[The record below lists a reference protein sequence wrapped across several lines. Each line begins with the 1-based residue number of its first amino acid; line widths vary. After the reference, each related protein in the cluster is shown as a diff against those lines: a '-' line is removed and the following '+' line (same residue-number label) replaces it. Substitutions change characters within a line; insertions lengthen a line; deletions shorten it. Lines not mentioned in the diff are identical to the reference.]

1 MRSFT
6 AGPFYHKEKGF
17 VKIAS
22 AFPVDH
28 ARLFRYNGAVKGGL
42 AMLDES
48 TEATSLSSAQPAGR
62 WRDRVWKYI
71 EVTKPSTVALLVFTC
86 VGSMVAAGGVGGLSL
101 GGWVLALIAITAGCA
116 AADTLTC
123 YLDRDIDALM
133 DRTKGRPLP
142 GKRISPPE
150 KALVWGLFLAAVAM
164 GLSFFFNPLAAL
176 WMFLGLFDN
185 VVVYSMLAKRRSC
198 TNILLG
204 SISGGMPA
212 LFGWAVV
219 QGNVTWTAVLIGLLV
234 ITWTPNHIWN
244 LAIRYR
250 EDYARANVPMLPVVT
265 NLKRAVNLIVMSVVL
280 MVAES
285 LLLGFVGDFGVIY
298 FTVAILGGIV
308 SLVGHVYLYLRPTER
323 NAWLMFKLSS
333 VYLALVFTGMMIDRL
348 I

>member
-1 MRSFT
+1 MGLIGGTVAMVEGSTT
-6 AGPFYHKEKGF
+6 AVHFSREQA
-17 VKIAS
+17 I
-22 AFPVDH
+22 
-28 ARLFRYNGAVKGGL
+28 R
-42 AMLDES
+42 
-48 TEATSLSSAQPAGR
+48 R
-62 WRDRVWKYI
+62 WRARVWKYV
-71 EVTKPSTVALLVFTC
+71 EVTKPSTVALLVLTC
-86 VGSMVAAGGVGGLSL
+86 LGAIVAADGVGGLSL
-101 GGWVLALIAITAGCA
+101 GRWVLALIAITAGCA

-123 YLDRDIDALM
+123 YIDRDIDALM

-142 GKRISPPE
+142 GKRIYPPE
-150 KALVWGLFLAAVAM
+150 KALAWGLFLATLSL
-164 GLSFFFNPLAAL
+164 GLSFLLNSLAAL

-185 VVVYSMLAKRRSC
+185 VVVYSLLAKRRTC

-219 QGNVTWTAVLIGLLV
+219 KGNVTWTAVLIGLLV

-250 EDYARANVPMLPVVT
+250 EDYTRADVPMLPVVT
-265 NLKRAVNLIVMSVVL
+265 NLRRAVNLIALSVLL

-285 LLLGFVGDFGVIY
+285 LLLGIVGRFGALYFV
-298 FTVAILGGIV
+298 VAAVGGLI
-308 SLVGHVYLYLRPTER
+308 SLAGHLYLVLRPTER

-333 VYLALVFTGMMIDRL
+333 LYLALTLAGIMVDRL

>member
-1 MRSFT
+1 
-6 AGPFYHKEKGF
+6 
-17 VKIAS
+17 
-22 AFPVDH
+22 
-28 ARLFRYNGAVKGGL
+28 
-42 AMLDES
+42 MLDES
-48 TEATSLSSAQPAGR
+48 TRAARLSPAEAAKS
-62 WRDRVWKYI
+62 WRARIWKYI

-86 VGSMVAAGGVGGLSL
+86 VGAMIAAGGIGGLSVT
-101 GGWVLALIAITAGCA
+101 GWVVALVAITAGCA

-123 YLDRDIDALM
+123 YIDRDIDALM

-150 KALVWGLFLAAVAM
+150 KALVWGSFLAI
-164 GLSFFFNPLAAL
+164 LSMALASVFGPLAAL

-185 VVVYSMLAKRRSC
+185 VVIYSLLAKRRSC

-204 SISGGMPA
+204 SMSGGMPV

-219 QGNVTWTAVLIGLLV
+219 QGNVTWTAGLISLLV

-265 NLKRAVNLIVMSVVL
+265 NLQRAVNLIVMSVVF
-280 MVAES
+280 MVIES
-285 LLLGFVGDFGVIY
+285 IVLGVVGGFGSIY
-298 FTVAILGGIV
+298 FAVAAIGGVV
-308 SLVGHVYLYLRPTER
+308 SLAGHFYLYIRPTER

-333 VYLALVFTGMMIDRL
+333 LYLALIFAGMMIDRL

>member
-1 MRSFT
+1 MF
-6 AGPFYHKEKGF
+6 
-17 VKIAS
+17 
-22 AFPVDH
+22 
-28 ARLFRYNGAVKGGL
+28 
-42 AMLDES
+42 DES
-48 TEATSLSSAQPAGR
+48 TDVATVSSTHQLKR

-86 VGSMVAAGGVGGLSL
+86 IGAMVAAGGVGSLSPVA
-101 GGWVLALIAITAGCA
+101 WIVALIAITAGCA

-123 YLDRDIDALM
+123 YIDRDIDALM

-142 GKRISPPE
+142 GKRIDPPE
-150 KALVWGLFLAAVAM
+150 KALLWGLFLAAVSLI
-164 GLSFFFNPLAAL
+164 LSFLFSPLAAL

-185 VVVYSMLAKRRSC
+185 VVVYSLLSKRRSC

-204 SISGGMPA
+204 SLSGGMPV

-219 QGNVTWTAVLIGLLV
+219 QGNVTWTPALLSLLV

-265 NLKRAVNLIVMSVVL
+265 NLTRAVNLIVMSVVL

-285 LLLGFVGDFGVIY
+285 LLLGIVGSFGPLY
-298 FTVAILGGIV
+298 FALAIAGGTISVA
-308 SLVGHVYLYLRPTER
+308 GHIYLYVRPTER

-333 VYLALVFTGMMIDRL
+333 FYLALVFTGVMLDRL
-348 I
+348 ILN

>member
-1 MRSFT
+1 M
-6 AGPFYHKEKGF
+6 
-17 VKIAS
+17 I
-22 AFPVDH
+22 
-28 ARLFRYNGAVKGGL
+28 
-42 AMLDES
+42 DES
-48 TEATSLSSAQPAGR
+48 SGTVRLLSAQGVR
-62 WRDRVWKYI
+62 QWRAKVWSYV

-86 VGSMVAAGGVGGLSL
+86 IGSMIAAGGVGNLSL
-101 GGWVLALIAITAGCA
+101 GGWLLALVAITAGCA

-123 YLDRDIDALM
+123 YIDRDIDALM

-142 GKRISPPE
+142 GKRLHPPE
-150 KALVWGLFLAAVAM
+150 KALVWGLFLATLAM
-164 GLSFFFNPLAAL
+164 GLSFLFNPLAAL

-185 VVVYSMLAKRRSC
+185 VVVYSLLAKRRSC

-219 QGNVTWTAVLIGLLV
+219 QDNVTWTPVLISLLV

-265 NLKRAVNLIVMSVVL
+265 NLRRAVDLIVMSVVL

-285 LLLGFVGDFGVIY
+285 LLLGVIGGFGPVY
-298 FTVAILGGIV
+298 FTVAIAGGVI
-308 SLVGHVYLYLRPTER
+308 SLAGHIYLYVKPTER
-323 NAWLMFKLSS
+323 NAWSMFKLSS
-333 VYLALVFTGMMIDRL
+333 LYLALVFTGMIVDRL
-348 I
+348 V

>member
-1 MRSFT
+1 MIDDSTKASRSSLIREI
-6 AGPFYHKEKGF
+6 KRWR
-17 VKIAS
+17 
-22 AFPVDH
+22 
-28 ARLFRYNGAVKGGL
+28 ARLWL
-42 AMLDES
+42 
-48 TEATSLSSAQPAGR
+48 
-62 WRDRVWKYI
+62 YI

-86 VGSMVAAGGVGGLSL
+86 VGAMVVAGGVGGLSF

-123 YLDRDIDALM
+123 YIDRDIDAMM
-133 DRTKGRPLP
+133 DRTKARPLP
-142 GKRISPPE
+142 GKRIHPPE
-150 KALVWGLFLAAVAM
+150 KALVWGLFLAALAL
-164 GLSFFFNPLAAL
+164 GLSFVFNPLAAL

-185 VVVYSMLAKRRSC
+185 VVIYSLLAKRRSC

-219 QGNVTWTAVLIGLLV
+219 QGNVTWTPVLISLLV

-265 NLKRAVNLIVMSVVL
+265 NMRLAVSLIAMSVIL
-280 MVAES
+280 MVVES
-285 LLLGFVGDFGVIY
+285 LLLGIVGGFGPLY
-298 FTVAILGGIV
+298 FTLAIIGGVV
-308 SLVGHVYLYLRPTER
+308 SLVGHAYLYLKPTER

-333 VYLALVFTGMMIDRL
+333 LYLALVFAGMMIDTL
-348 I
+348 L

>member
-1 MRSFT
+1 M
-6 AGPFYHKEKGF
+6 
-17 VKIAS
+17 I
-22 AFPVDH
+22 
-28 ARLFRYNGAVKGGL
+28 
-42 AMLDES
+42 DES
-48 TEATSLSSAQPAGR
+48 TGEPRSSLAREAKR
-62 WRDRVWKYI
+62 WRARLGLYI

-86 VGSMVAAGGVGGLSL
+86 VGAMVVAGGVGGLSL

-123 YLDRDIDALM
+123 YIDRDIDAVM
-133 DRTKGRPLP
+133 DRTKARPLP
-142 GKRISPPE
+142 GKRIHPPE
-150 KALVWGLFLAAVAM
+150 KALVWGLFLAALSL
-164 GLSFFFNPLAAL
+164 GLSFVFNPLAAL

-185 VVVYSMLAKRRSC
+185 VVIYSLLAKRRSC

-219 QGNVTWTAVLIGLLV
+219 QGNVTWTPVLISLLV

-265 NLKRAVNLIVMSVVL
+265 NMQRAVSLIAMSVVL
-280 MVAES
+280 MVVES
-285 LLLGFVGDFGVIY
+285 LLLGIVGGFGPLY
-298 FTVAILGGIV
+298 FTLAIIGGGV
-308 SLVGHVYLYLRPTER
+308 SLVGHAYLCLRPTER

-333 VYLALVFTGMMIDRL
+333 LYLALVFAGMMIDTL
-348 I
+348 L

>member
-1 MRSFT
+1 M
-6 AGPFYHKEKGF
+6 
-17 VKIAS
+17 I
-22 AFPVDH
+22 
-28 ARLFRYNGAVKGGL
+28 
-42 AMLDES
+42 DES
-48 TEATSLSSAQPAGR
+48 SRADRLTAAEGVKR
-62 WRDRVWKYI
+62 WRDRVWKYV

-86 VGSMVAAGGVGGLSL
+86 VGSMVAAGGVGELSL
-101 GGWVLALIAITAGCA
+101 GGWALALIAITAGCA

-123 YLDRDIDALM
+123 YIDRDIDALM

-142 GKRISPPE
+142 GKRIDPPQ
-150 KALVWGLFLAAVAM
+150 KALVWGLFLAA
-164 GLSFFFNPLAAL
+164 LSMAFSFLFNPLAAL

-185 VVVYSMLAKRRSC
+185 VVIYSLLVKRRSC

-204 SISGGMPA
+204 SLSGGMPA

-219 QGNVTWTAVLIGLLV
+219 QGNVTWTPLLISLLV

-265 NLKRAVNLIVMSVVL
+265 HLKRAVNLIVMSVVF
-280 MVAES
+280 MVVES
-285 LLLGFVGDFGVIY
+285 LLLGMVGNFGPLY

-308 SLVGHVYLYLRPTER
+308 SMIGHAYLYLRPTER

-333 VYLALVFTGMMIDRL
+333 LYLALIFGGMIVDKL
-348 I
+348 V

>member
-1 MRSFT
+1 LSRNEGALPVDRATLFD
-6 AGPFYHKEKGF
+6 YN
-17 VKIAS
+17 AS
-22 AFPVDH
+22 A
-28 ARLFRYNGAVKGGL
+28 REES
-42 AMLDES
+42 MIDES
-48 TEATSLSSAQPAGR
+48 SSLNRPSFVQAVRR
-62 WRDRVWKYI
+62 WRSRIWPYI

-86 VGSMVAAGGVGGLSL
+86 VGSMVAAGGVGSLSA
-101 GGWVLALIAITAGCA
+101 GGWILGLIAITAGCA

-123 YLDRDIDALM
+123 YFDRDIDALM
-133 DRTKGRPLP
+133 DRTKARPLP

-150 KALVWGLFLAAVAM
+150 KALVWGLFLA
-164 GLSFFFNPLAAL
+164 GLSMVLALMFNPLAAL

-185 VVVYSMLAKRRSC
+185 VVIYCLLAKRRSC

-212 LFGWAVV
+212 LFGWAIV
-219 QGNVTWTAVLIGLLV
+219 QNNVTPTALLISLLV

-265 NLKRAVNLIVMSVVL
+265 NLRLAVNLIVMSVVL

-285 LLLGFVGDFGVIY
+285 VVLGLVGGFGAIY
-298 FTVAILGGIV
+298 FVIAILGGAV
-308 SLVGHVYLYLRPTER
+308 SLAGHLYLYFQPSER

-333 VYLALVFTGMMIDRL
+333 FYLAAVFAGMMLDRL
-348 I
+348 L

>member
-1 MRSFT
+1 M
-6 AGPFYHKEKGF
+6 
-17 VKIAS
+17 I
-22 AFPVDH
+22 
-28 ARLFRYNGAVKGGL
+28 
-42 AMLDES
+42 DES
-48 TEATSLSSAQPAGR
+48 TRADRLTALEGAKR
-62 WRDRVWKYI
+62 WRVRAWKYI

-101 GGWVLALIAITAGCA
+101 SSWVLALIAITAGCA

-123 YLDRDIDALM
+123 YIDRDIDALM

-142 GKRISPPE
+142 GKRIDPPQ
-150 KALVWGLFLAAVAM
+150 KALVWGLLLAALSMA
-164 GLSFFFNPLAAL
+164 LSFLFNPLAAL

-185 VVVYSMLAKRRSC
+185 VVIYSLLVKRRSC

-219 QGNVTWTAVLIGLLV
+219 QGNITWTPLLISLLV

-265 NLKRAVNLIVMSVVL
+265 NLKRAVNLIAMSVVF

-285 LLLGFVGDFGVIY
+285 LLLGVVGGFGPIY
-298 FTVAILGGIV
+298 FALAISGGIV
-308 SLVGHVYLYLRPTER
+308 SLIGHAYLYLRPTER

-333 VYLALVFTGMMIDRL
+333 LYLALIFTGMIVDSL

>member
-1 MRSFT
+1 
-6 AGPFYHKEKGF
+6 
-17 VKIAS
+17 
-22 AFPVDH
+22 
-28 ARLFRYNGAVKGGL
+28 
-42 AMLDES
+42 MLDEPTQDTRS
-48 TEATSLSSAQPAGR
+48 SLAQGAR
-62 WRDRVWKYI
+62 RLRAQAWTYV

-86 VGSMVAAGGVGGLSL
+86 VGSMVTAGGVGGLSL
-101 GGWVLALIAITAGCA
+101 GSWLMALIGITAGCA

-123 YLDRDIDALM
+123 YIDRDIDALM

-150 KALVWGLFLAAVAM
+150 RALVWGLFLATLAM
-164 GLSFFFNPLAAL
+164 VISFLFNPLAAL
-176 WMFLGLFDN
+176 WMFVGLFDN
-185 VVVYSMLAKRRSC
+185 VVIYSLLAKRRSC

-219 QGNVTWTAVLIGLLV
+219 QGNVTWTAALISLLV

-250 EDYARANVPMLPVVT
+250 EDYARANVPMLPVDT
-265 NLKRAVNLIVMSVVL
+265 NLRRAVNLIAMSVVF

-285 LLLGFVGDFGVIY
+285 LLLGVAGEFGHIY
-298 FTVAILGGIV
+298 FSVAILGGLV

-333 VYLALVFTGMMIDRL
+333 LYLALLFTGMMVDQL

>member
-1 MRSFT
+1 
-6 AGPFYHKEKGF
+6 
-17 VKIAS
+17 
-22 AFPVDH
+22 
-28 ARLFRYNGAVKGGL
+28 
-42 AMLDES
+42 MLDES
-48 TEATSLSSAQPAGR
+48 TRAGR
-62 WRDRVWKYI
+62 LASAEKARSWRARIWKYV

-86 VGSMVAAGGVGGLSL
+86 IGAMIAAGGIGSLSL
-101 GGWVLALIAITAGCA
+101 GQWTLALIAITAGCA

-123 YLDRDIDALM
+123 YIDRDIDALM

-150 KALVWGLFLAAVAM
+150 KALIWGVFLAA
-164 GLSFFFNPLAAL
+164 LSLVLAFVFGPLAAL

-185 VVVYSMLAKRRSC
+185 VVIYSLVAKRRSC

-204 SISGGMPA
+204 SVSGGMPA

-219 QGNVTWTAVLIGLLV
+219 QGNVTWTAGLISLLV

-265 NLKRAVNLIVMSVVL
+265 NLRRAVNLIVMSVVL
-280 MVAES
+280 MVVES
-285 LLLGFVGDFGVIY
+285 LLLGVIGNFGIVYFV
-298 FTVAILGGIV
+298 VAIAGGLA
-308 SLVGHVYLYLRPTER
+308 SLVGHLYLYVKPTER

-333 VYLALVFTGMMIDRL
+333 LYLALVFAGMMIDRL